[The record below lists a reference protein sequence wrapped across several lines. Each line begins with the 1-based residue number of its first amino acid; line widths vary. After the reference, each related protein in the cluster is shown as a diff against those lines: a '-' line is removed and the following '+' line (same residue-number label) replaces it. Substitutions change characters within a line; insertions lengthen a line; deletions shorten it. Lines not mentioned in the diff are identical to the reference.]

1 MEENWEKYKQKIMG
15 LGDESFK
22 KSYYP
27 ELQAKIAELESV
39 NSNLQTIFDSTS
51 DGIVIHDKFGK
62 ILSINKKAS
71 EMLNINKDSVT
82 DFSIAD
88 FFAKDIN
95 FSELYSIWEEVL
107 KGKTF
112 SIESTINQNDTQKQ
126 FFVHLAMNRAFWYGK
141 DVVVAILSDFTQRIK
156 YENELII
163 AKSKAEESDRLKTEF
178 LRNIS
183 HEIRTPMNGIIGFA
197 NLVNRPDIS
206 EKDRSNFVSIILK
219 SGNRLMRIIDDILE
233 ISKLG
238 AKQVGVDETQVNIF
252 DLLSELYGIYIEK
265 AQERGIELLLKK
277 EVATKKC
284 LIYTDRQKL
293 MRIINN
299 LLENAIRF
307 THEGYVEFGCGIKNN
322 QVEIYVKDTGIGV
335 ELEKQKIIF
344 ERFSQAEKGLTRKIG
359 GLGLGLAIAKEN
371 ALLLGGD
378 IRLESEA
385 EEGSTFFVL
394 LPYKPVISQDEI
406 EAMKQVEVAKKDK
419 YTILVVE
426 DEDENYFYIETLF
439 KIKLKHQY
447 QILHVENGLEAVEIC
462 KANPEIDFVLM
473 DLKIPIIDGYEAAE
487 KIKEIRPDLPIIAQ
501 SAYASKDNKAHAAIA
516 GCNDFIA
523 KPISL
528 ETFSKIIEKYLSE

>member
-71 EMLNINKDSVT
+71 EMLNINKDSVN

>member
-27 ELQAKIAELESV
+27 ELQTKITELESV

-62 ILSINKKAS
+62 ILSINRKAS
-71 EMLNINKDSVT
+71 EMLNINKEKVH

-88 FFAKDIN
+88 FFSKDIN
-95 FSELYSIWEEVL
+95 FTELYAIWEDVL

-112 SIESTINQNDTQKQ
+112 SIESAINQHNTQKK

-141 DVVVAILSDFTQRIK
+141 DVIVAILSDFTQRIK

-206 EKDRSNFVSIILK
+206 EKDRGNFISIILK

-238 AKQVGVDETQVNIF
+238 AKQVDVNETDVNIF
-252 DLLSELYGIYIEK
+252 DLLTELFSIYLEK

-277 EVATKKC
+277 ETGYKKC
-284 LIYTDRQKL
+284 RIYTDRQKL
-293 MRIINN
+293 TRIISN

-307 THEGYVEFGCGIKNN
+307 THEGYVEIGCGLKNN
-322 QVEIYVKDTGIGV
+322 LVEIYIKDTGIGV
-335 ELEKQKIIF
+335 ELDKQKIIF

-359 GLGLGLAIAKEN
+359 GLGLGLAIARES

-385 EEGSTFFVL
+385 DEGSTFFVI
-394 LPYKPVISQDEI
+394 LPYKPVISDYQI
-406 EAMKQVEVAKKDK
+406 EAMKQVEVAKKEK

-439 KIKLKHQY
+439 KIKLKHPY

-462 KANPEIDFVLM
+462 KVNPEIDFVLM
-473 DLKIPIIDGYEAAE
+473 DLKMPILDGYEAAE

-528 ETFSKIIEKYLSE
+528 ETFSKIIEKYLAE